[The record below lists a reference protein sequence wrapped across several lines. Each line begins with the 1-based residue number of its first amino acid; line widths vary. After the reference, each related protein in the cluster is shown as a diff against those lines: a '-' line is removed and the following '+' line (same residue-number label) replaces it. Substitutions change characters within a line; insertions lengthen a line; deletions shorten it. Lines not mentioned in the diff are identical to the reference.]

1 MPRHND
7 AIEVFQ
13 VDAFTAQ
20 AFSGNPAG
28 VVPDASGLSASQMQ
42 LVAREMNLSETAFV
56 TPGGAPGRFR
66 VRFFTPRC
74 EVDLCGHATIATF
87 HLLCELG
94 RIALQSDPAGGRALV
109 EQVTNAGL
117 LPVEVRARRDAGSAP
132 GAGVG
137 GADGGP
143 GAPAAVDVMMTQ
155 ARPARRG
162 PLAAADE
169 EELARLLGAGPGG
182 LGIAGATPSG
192 GALRPEVVNTG
203 LPDLLVPVADPT
215 ALSRLSPHL
224 DALAAFC
231 CSRDI
236 ISVHA
241 FSALEA
247 APGSGRATCR
257 VTCRDF
263 SPAVGVPEEA
273 ATGTASGALGA
284 YLAFNRALGAAA
296 GGAFHLTCE
305 QGANLGRPSLISV
318 EVTGP
323 AGAPEV
329 VRVGG
334 CAVTVLRGTMAA
346 PPRPDGPPPT
356 WPRLAPPRS
365 PPLQPK
371 RTSSGPSPPLYPLP
385 PPHRPRCYVHVMK
398 SRRIHS
404 QPRRKRKLARRW
416 AVPVAGA

>member
-1 MPRHND
+1 MMMPRPKD
-7 AIEVFQ
+7 AIEIFQ
-13 VDAFTAQ
+13 VDAFTTQ
-20 AFSGNPAG
+20 AFCGNPAG
-28 VVPDASGLSASQMQ
+28 VVPDASGLSESQMQ

-94 RIALQSDPAGGRALV
+94 RIPLAGGPAGGRALV

-117 LPVEVRARRDAGSAP
+117 LPVEVRARRDASSAP

-137 GADGGP
+137 SADGGP
-143 GAPAAVDVMMTQ
+143 GAVDVMMTQ
-155 ARPARRG
+155 ARPSRRG

-169 EELARLLGAGPGG
+169 DELARLLGAGPGG
-182 LGIAGATPSG
+182 LGIAGATPGG

-203 LPDLLVPVADPT
+203 LPDLLVPVADPA

-224 DALAAFC
+224 EALAAFC
-231 CSRDI
+231 RAREI

-247 APGSGRATCR
+247 APGSGRVTCR

-296 GGAFHLTCE
+296 GGVFHLTCE

-318 EVTGP
+318 EVSGP

-334 CAVTVLRGTMAA
+334 CAVTVLRGTM
-346 PPRPDGPPPT
+346 T
-356 WPRLAPPRS
+356 
-365 PPLQPK
+365 
-371 RTSSGPSPPLYPLP
+371 LP
-385 PPHRPRCYVHVMK
+385 P
-398 SRRIHS
+398 
-404 QPRRKRKLARRW
+404 A
-416 AVPVAGA
+416 

>member
-20 AFSGNPAG
+20 AFCGNPAG
-28 VVPDASGLSASQMQ
+28 VVPDAAGLSASQMQ

-94 RIALQSDPAGGRALV
+94 RIPLAGGPAGGRALV

-117 LPVEVRARRDAGSAP
+117 LPVEVHLRRETGVGREA
-132 GAGVG
+132 GAGREAAAG
-137 GADGGP
+137 R
-143 GAPAAVDVMMTQ
+143 APAAVDVMMTQ

-182 LGIAGATPSG
+182 LGIAGATPGG

-257 VTCRDF
+257 DF

-284 YLAFNRALGAAA
+284 YLAFNRAFGAAA

-334 CAVTVLRGTMAA
+334 CAVTVLRGTM
-346 PPRPDGPPPT
+346 T
-356 WPRLAPPRS
+356 
-365 PPLQPK
+365 
-371 RTSSGPSPPLYPLP
+371 LP
-385 PPHRPRCYVHVMK
+385 P
-398 SRRIHS
+398 
-404 QPRRKRKLARRW
+404 A
-416 AVPVAGA
+416 